1 MSSDSKIYLFN
12 FWDKYGKELFSYRV
26 NMFSVEHAV
35 HIYSVFKV
43 KGHTTRRKYSMLK
56 VFVSLFFGIESDR
69 RNSL

>member
-1 MSSDSKIYLFN
+1 
-12 FWDKYGKELFSYRV
+12 
-26 NMFSVEHAV
+26 MFSVEHAV
-35 HIYSVFKV
+35 QIFRVFKV